1 MADKKIPN
9 NIEFDDGFREYTING
24 DPNKVIRID
33 TADYDLITR
42 ADTARKNIEQAVK
55 KYDNI
60 KINPDGS
67 ANCSDEEA
75 IAAVTDLSNV
85 IREQMNYIFNA
96 DVSSTVFGNA
106 SPLSTR
112 KGIPLYERFFNAV
125 IPIIEKDLSEEN
137 KQAQKRISKYTQQAT
152 RYVRK

>member
-1 MADKKIPN
+1 MAEKKIN
-9 NIEFDDGFREYTING
+9 TNIEFDDGFREYTING

-42 ADTARKNIEQAVK
+42 SDKARKTIEAAVR
-55 KYDNI
+55 KYD
-60 KINPDGS
+60 KIEINADGS

-75 IAAVTDLSNV
+75 IAAVTDLSDV

-96 DVSSTVFGNA
+96 DVSGIVFGNA

-125 IPIIEKDLSEEN
+125 MPIIEADLNEEN
-137 KQAQKRISKYTQQAT
+137 KQAQKRINKYTQQAK
-152 RYVRK
+152 RYARK